1 MVDVRLFAQER
12 GGGQNQNLQ
21 QQQRQQQEDEEFS
34 QDSLTIEVIPDSLL
48 EGVKI
53 YRFQPKFGAAK
64 LYAPKV
70 GALYSSPSTSWD
82 IAVQWDSVSTYTIQ
96 NNWYNTD
103 IAPLTIVDFED
114 FISLKMEQNELT
126 IR

>member
-1 MVDVRLFAQER
+1 MGDVRLFAQER

-21 QQQRQQQEDEEFS
+21 QQQRQQQRQQQEDEEFS

-53 YRFQPKFGAAK
+53 YRFQPKFWAAK

-70 GALYSSPSTSWD
+70 GALYSSP
-82 IAVQWDSVSTYTIQ
+82 
-96 NNWYNTD
+96 
-103 IAPLTIVDFED
+103 
-114 FISLKMEQNELT
+114 
-126 IR
+126 

>member
-53 YRFQPKFGAAK
+53 YRFQ
-64 LYAPKV
+64 L
-70 GALYSSPSTSWD
+70 
-82 IAVQWDSVSTYTIQ
+82 
-96 NNWYNTD
+96 
-103 IAPLTIVDFED
+103 
-114 FISLKMEQNELT
+114 
-126 IR
+126 